1 MAKRS
6 GIVKKTELRRV
17 MDILREKGVAL
28 GSLDLLPGGEVRL
41 NLATAA
47 SPLMNPDLA
56 AEVQS
61 WDEALG

>member
-1 MAKRS
+1 MAKRP

-28 GSLDLLPGGEVRL
+28 GSLDLMPGGEVRL
-41 NLATAA
+41 NLASA
-47 SPLMNPDLA
+47 SAQSMTPDLA

>member
-1 MAKRS
+1 
-6 GIVKKTELRRV
+6 

-47 SPLMNPDLA
+47 SPRMNPDMA
-56 AEVQS
+56 GEVQS

>member
-1 MAKRS
+1 MTKRS

-41 NLATAA
+41 NLAAA
-47 SPLMNPDLA
+47 GSKSGNPELV

>member
-1 MAKRS
+1 
-6 GIVKKTELRRV
+6 

-41 NLATAA
+41 NLATA
-47 SPLMNPDLA
+47 PRMNPDLA